1 MNNKKFLFLF
11 VVTFCLSLMKA
22 ASSEIELEQFEEGF
36 VVINWEDTGS
46 VLEIVIDID
55 AEAEVEILEEWN
67 ELEVFE
73 GESEGFLIDQEF
85 GFINEIELIFDEEE
99 FIVLETWI
107 L

>member
-11 VVTFCLSLMKA
+11 AVTFCLSLVKA
-22 ASSEIELEQFEEGF
+22 ASSEIELELSEGGF

-46 VLEIVIDID
+46 VLEIVIPID
-55 AEAEVEILEEWN
+55 AEAEIEILEEWN
-67 ELEVFE
+67 EFEIFE

-99 FIVLETWI
+99 FLVLETWI